1 MIFSVQCIEEDGY
14 WNSKN
19 RGFGNRFTY
28 GSMWNYYLF
37 NPDFVDTY
45 ECADGSKFDWSKII
59 PEYYKLTVN
68 ERRVFFLRDNLTESE
83 IANAKEQGSKM
94 DFYLQRGVAALIRK
108 AFEKRDPLL
117 EMSIITPYTTS

>member
-1 MIFSVQCIEEDGY
+1 MVGELGAAEADFKKVGDCGYRLFTSGANAYKMLFKEVNEQCDEMIFSVQCIEEDGY

-19 RGFGNRFTY
+19 RGFGNRCTY
-28 GSMWNYYLF
+28 GSMWNNYLV

-68 ERRVFFLRDNLTESE
+68 ERRVFSC
-83 IANAKEQGSKM
+83 
-94 DFYLQRGVAALIRK
+94 V
-108 AFEKRDPLL
+108 
-117 EMSIITPYTTS
+117 IT